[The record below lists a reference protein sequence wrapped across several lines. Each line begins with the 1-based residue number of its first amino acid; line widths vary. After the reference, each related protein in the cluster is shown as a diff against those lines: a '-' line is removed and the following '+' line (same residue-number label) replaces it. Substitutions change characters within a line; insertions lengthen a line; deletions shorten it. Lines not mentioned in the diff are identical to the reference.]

1 MAQGGDGI
9 AWIVHTHEHQERSVD
24 WYWTLGGLAV
34 AGAVLSII
42 FGNVLLA
49 AILLIGAGSI
59 GTLAARGPRTHWV
72 KIDVRGITM
81 DGTLYPYA
89 SLHSF
94 WVESSD
100 AEGTEG
106 EPGNLLVTTRSIL
119 HPQLVIPLVE
129 HSRAGAVRS
138 YLKRRMEE
146 EEQHPHLGEVVAQLI
161 GL

>member
-1 MAQGGDGI
+1 MSQGDGI

-24 WYWTLGGLAV
+24 WYWTLGGLAA

-49 AILLIGAGSI
+49 AIILIGAGSI

-72 KIDVRGITM
+72 KINERGVSM
-81 DGTLYPYA
+81 DGTLYPYE
-89 SLHSF
+89 SLHSY
-94 WVESSD
+94 WVLGD
-100 AEGTEG
+100 D
-106 EPGNLLVTTRSIL
+106 LLITTRSVL

-129 HSRAGAVRS
+129 PSRAGAVKS
-138 YLKRRMEE
+138 YLKRHLDE
-146 EEQHPHLGEVVAQLI
+146 EEQHPHLGEVVSRLI